1 VSNDLD
7 PSEFFRDELAGAIRE
22 IRREYETSLADR
34 RHSMQSRYSLL
45 YEHIIHTQQMNT
57 NPQLNQQQQRQV
69 ERMRVEFLQARNQN
83 NYVSAKNQDS
93 EYRIDGL
100 RKKLDEL
107 RQEGKSIETFFCVF
121 LLLY

>member
-1 VSNDLD
+1 
-7 PSEFFRDELAGAIRE
+7 
-22 IRREYETSLADR
+22 
-34 RHSMQSRYSLL
+34 
-45 YEHIIHTQQMNT
+45 MNT